1 MNKNQFLESID
12 ELGIDMS
19 KQQLEQLNK
28 YYDLLIEWNNKINLT
43 SIIEEDQV
51 YLKHFY
57 DSATVVKVIDLNGV
71 ENLCD
76 IGSGAGFPGIVLKIL
91 FPHLKITLVD
101 TLNKRINFLNFI
113 IEKLDLKEIETSHSR
128 IEEYALKNRQK
139 YDIVTARAVA
149 HLSVLLEYSIPMVKI
164 GGYFIAMKA
173 NIVDE
178 LKESSN
184 ALKILSSSVVEKI
197 SFQLPQNGGLRTL
210 VKVKKNKIT
219 PGKYPRKYSDIK
231 KKRL

>member
-128 IEEYALKNRQK
+128 IEEYALKNRRK